1 MRFILFTLLS
11 VFCITTS
18 LSQSGISI
26 DYTIK
31 NRPLFKIKVNAGNKA
46 PADLLQLYAIRS
58 DSSVSTFPVIGDYTF
73 FEDSLSFQPK
83 FELNASIRFL
93 VQQKDS
99 SFYFNL
105 PPKVQSSTVS
115 ISKIFPSTTEIPA
128 NILTFY
134 IQFSAPMKPDP
145 KAYELVDIVDLNGH
159 KTPHAWRQKSYWI
172 NHNKTLVLM
181 IHPGRVKHGIQA
193 TEHLAPVFTA
203 GKEVQLVVNRGLE
216 SAEGGLL
223 NKTDTLNYL
232 ITQKD
237 TISPQLISH
246 SLKLPKVNSR
256 SPLEFTFT
264 EPMDYGLIYKWFS
277 LYLNDQKIVGNLT
290 SADDKTW
297 LFTPAEEWQTGT
309 YTIKAGNKMGDYCHN
324 QMDRLFEVD
333 GEDKIQQTHYDY
345 LEFQLPL

>member
-1 MRFILFTLLS
+1 MRFVLFTLLS

-31 NRPLFKIKVNAGNKA
+31 NRPLFKIKVNAGNL
-46 PADLLQLYAIRS
+46 PPEDLLQLYAIHS
-58 DSSVSTFPVIGDYTF
+58 DSTISTFPVIGDYTF

-99 SFYFNL
+99 SFQFTL
-105 PPKVQSSTVS
+105 PPEVHTSAVQ
-115 ISKIFPSTTEIPA
+115 IAKMFPSKAEIPA

-145 KAYELVDIVDLNGH
+145 KAYEMVDIVDINGH
-159 KTPHAWRQKSYWI
+159 ITPHAWRQKSYWI

-181 IHPGRVKHGIQA
+181 IHPGRVKRGIQA

-203 GKEVQLVVNRGLE
+203 GKQVQLVVNRGLE
-216 SAEGGLL
+216 SAEGSLL
-223 NKTDTLNYL
+223 NISDTIHYL
-232 ITQKD
+232 ITQMD
-237 TISPQLISH
+237 TNSPQLIRH
-246 SLKLPKVNSR
+246 SLKLPTVNSR

-277 LYLNDQKIVGNLT
+277 LHLNGKKIVGNLT

-324 QMDRLFEVD
+324 QMDRLFEVGD
-333 GEDKIQQTHYDY
+333 EHEIQQTHYDY
-345 LEFQLPL
+345 LEFELPL